1 MEQTQT
7 QSTVVQFTS
16 VDPTTMKFS
25 EEFRCARSTAGQV
38 VVGLRWLANS
48 VASLKEATN
57 DYQKTLYPTIS
68 VFANEVCDK
77 YMSTFVSDVTE
88 PLQVQ
93 VYGANLN
100 GRLNDGRLK
109 HDIPCKNTDRRS
121 RYKYSQL
128 GQLLSLL
135 YDRLLFI
142 SRRDVTKVQR
152 YVDNVEERKHFESL
166 QALCGQF
173 CDYLRGDENS
183 VMSRWTSFVNS
194 SRQTNGV
201 QTKSHET
208 ERQPRGRGDG
218 QSRGRSE
225 WQPRGRGDGQSRGRS
240 EWQPRGRGDGQT
252 RGRGDG
258 QTRGRGDGQTRGRGQ

>member
-1 MEQTQT
+1 MEQIQT
-7 QSTVVQFTS
+7 QSTAVQFTS

-48 VASLKEATN
+48 VSSSKEATN
-57 DYQKTLYPTIS
+57 DYQKALYPTITQL
-68 VFANEVCDK
+68 ANEVCDK
-77 YMSTFVSDVTE
+77 YMSTFVSGVVE

-152 YVDNVEERKHFESL
+152 YVDNAEERKHFESL

-208 ERQPRGRGDG
+208 DGQTRGRG
-218 QSRGRSE
+218 RGR
-225 WQPRGRGDGQSRGRS
+225 DNT
-240 EWQPRGRGDGQT
+240 QT

-258 QTRGRGDGQTRGRGQ
+258 QTRGRGDGQTRGRSRGQ

>member
-7 QSTVVQFTS
+7 QNTAVQFTS
-16 VDPTTMKFS
+16 VDPTTMNFS

-48 VASLKEATN
+48 IASLKEATN
-57 DYQKTLYPTIS
+57 DYQKALYPTIS
-68 VFANEVCDK
+68 VLANEVSDK
-77 YMSTFVSDVTE
+77 YMSAFVLNVTE

-100 GRLNDGRLK
+100 GRLNDGKLK

-152 YVDNVEERKHFESL
+152 YVNNVEERKHFESL
-166 QALCGQF
+166 QVLCGQF

-201 QTKSHET
+201 QTKSHEN
-208 ERQPRGRGDG
+208 ERQPRGRGNG
-218 QSRGRSE
+218 LQ
-225 WQPRGRGDGQSRGRS
+225 RGRGDGQQRGRGDGL
-240 EWQPRGRGDGQT
+240 QRGRGDGQQ

-258 QTRGRGDGQTRGRGQ
+258 QQRGRGNGLQRGRGDGQQRGRY